1 METPLSIAR
10 AFQLSTYFRSFC
22 FPVSVW
28 RHFPSAKR
36 NSCVKVIILVS
47 AFLFALWIL
56 ANGHVVASP
65 TSVPQNHV
73 PQIPVLPVSLLSQS
87 HPEHQFHSNNSD
99 VIVSLWFHYCPK
111 SCETDQLVLSRVGL
125 TPRIITSFEALDHHI
140 NGHFYIITHKVVV
153 ARPHYRR
160 LIQKALDLAVDSPV
174 KIPLDKQSWVIVSK
188 TRPSL
193 EHSAFVTMNLS
204 STEQMSGKLIP
215 PFTVFIPSSRAWN
228 LKFQAQSDADAGF
241 PPLHVVS
248 EEHFKDLS
256 PKYEVE
262 DTAFV
267 YTFTT
272 PEGTND
278 CDVINWEPENLAGM
292 RIILFVQDSCSDHF
306 SKLISLSKIPR
317 VEVATYSHEVK
328 FAPLEIFGP
337 LKYRASF
344 YVKSLY
350 LQRLNNYLEKP
361 VKRIISV
368 DWDYYLLK
376 SIDHLFDLP
385 LSEETLLA
393 TPGSSH
399 GSILNGGLL
408 VFSPGYGEEFIEFWQ
423 EMLENYDGWHYTV
436 KSAKKL
442 TGSEQETFAY
452 WYIRHGNYHMLPPY
466 YNSLIKSYG
475 KLMTSEEV
483 PMFLDRLTAVHAGSY
498 KPHVCVLNVE
508 KECEAFYLQMKASYF
523 DLLCSFEK

>member
-1 METPLSIAR
+1 MPRFCTSILSSVRRYFYSPKRIR
-10 AFQLSTYFRSFC
+10 THVSTFF
-22 FPVSVW
+22 
-28 RHFPSAKR
+28 
-36 NSCVKVIILVS
+36 LVTV
-47 AFLFALWIL
+47 FLLL
-56 ANGHVVASP
+56 
-65 TSVPQNHV
+65 
-73 PQIPVLPVSLLSQS
+73 LLLLLSANYLSSSSFASSSYSFVSSS
-87 HPEHQFHSNNSD
+87 HHEHRFHDND
-99 VIVSLWFHYCPK
+99 GVVLRPLWVHFCPS
-111 SCETDQLVLSRVGL
+111 SCKADELVLYRLG
-125 TPRIITSFEALDHHI
+125 ITSRPISSLEALDYHI
-140 NGHFYIITHKVVV
+140 DGHFYIITHKVVV

-174 KIPLDKQSWVIVSK
+174 KIPIDKQSWVIVSK

-193 EHSAFVTMNLS
+193 EHSAFVTMKLTS
-204 STEQMSGKLIP
+204 IERMSGKLIP
-215 PFTVFIPSSRAWN
+215 PFAVFIPSSKAWN

-292 RIILFVQDSCSDHF
+292 RIILFVQDSCADHF

-337 LKYRASF
+337 PKYRASF

-423 EMLENYDGWHYTV
+423 EMLDNYDGWHYTV

-452 WYIRHGNYHMLPPY
+452 WYIRHGNYHMLPQQ
-466 YNSLIKSYG
+466 YNPLIQSYHT
-475 KLMTSEEV
+475 LINNDEV
-483 PMFLDRLTAVHAGSY
+483 PKIFNQLFAVHAGPY
-498 KPHVCVLNVE
+498 KPHTCI
-508 KECEAFYLQMKASYF
+508 KEEDTECDIYYSTFKDSFIDLVEAFHT
-523 DLLCSFEK
+523 